1 MQFKKQK
8 KRLMMH
14 ECSRLRWKRK
24 RCKWESPRGGYS
36 WRIENNEGFA
46 SRWHVVSV
54 NAALS
59 ATDVSTLRDYLL
71 PSGIWCEN
79 LWPCLFTDGN
89 AGGLMTRLSSEE
101 KFKIWQPVVTWVMV
115 IVLMFLKW
123 TVRGRKKKRR
133 LKRNSQGEEINGIL
147 TAFPPPRQHFS
158 ITQ

>member
-1 MQFKKQK
+1 
-8 KRLMMH
+8 MMH
-14 ECSRLRWKRK
+14 ERSRLRWKRR

-79 LWPCLFTDGN
+79 LWPCVFTDGN

-101 KFKIWQPVVTWVMV
+101 KFKTGIWQPVATRVMV

-123 TVRGRKKKRR
+123 TVRGREKKKKKTEAKQSRR
-133 LKRNSQGEEINGIL
+133 RNKWHPNCLSATSSAL
-147 TAFPPPRQHFS
+147 
-158 ITQ
+158 